1 MNRREMYDRGLA
13 VLRQQGMEDAES
25 TVRILLEEAFGIRR
39 VDMILNPDVHVPEED
54 VQKYEELLQRLASWE
69 PLAYVLGETE
79 FMGLPFT
86 VSPAVLIPRQD
97 TECLVEWMLE
107 DMAEDAQEEIADICT
122 GSGCIAESVIYY
134 RGCSKAAATDLSDA
148 ALQVAKQN
156 AENLSIADRVDFRQG
171 DLLEALPSG
180 KRYDRIVSNP
190 PYIDSKAMKEL
201 LPNVLKEPH
210 MALHGGEDGLIF
222 YRRIAKQAKEFL
234 KPGGMLYF
242 EIGYDQGQSVPAILK
257 QEGYADIQVRKDY
270 AGLDRMVRCQWRV

>member
-134 RGCSKAAATDLSDA
+134 RGGSKAAATDLSEA